1 MAKKMTLT
9 EKDLKVIKALLEDEY
24 TRLTEGLADSS
35 DISDVIIPLFKVQ
48 LLIEKAVK

>member
-24 TRLTEGLADSS
+24 TRLTEELADSG
-35 DISDVIIPLFKVQ
+35 DISSVIISLFKIQ
-48 LLIEKAVK
+48 ALIEKAVK